1 MGFFKDLS
9 FDTTKTRMTDYLTSN
24 PGASDASIA
33 KAMET
38 LGVSPSDMSKIVGV
52 PEGEIAARVAATVSP
67 GMSVTLGDTVVAP
80 QYRTTGSG
88 MDEQIGAL
96 ETFTTSKTT
105 GDPNYKAPV
114 GTPVNIYSP
123 TGELVNTV
131 KTKKDL
137 SFFGGVVDMLKD
149 PVVQAAA
156 LGVAGGAGVF
166 DSLLGPAAGSEGI
179 FLGEGVASGV
189 PAFDAAFTS
198 AGGTFNPA
206 FGLPVGN
213 GAFLGEGVPTG
224 IPASDAAY
232 LKAGGTFN
240 PAFALGA
247 DGLVGAPTAV
257 NALIPPVVVPPGGAP
272 PVVTPPVVTPPVV
285 TPPGGVP
292 PVIPTN
298 LASLATPLA
307 IAATALTGADAAKS
321 AAQTQAD
328 SAREAN
334 ALLYKMYQEQKGLQE
349 PFRGAGITAQNRLL
363 DLLGLSKNRGA
374 EGFGKYAKDFSM
386 SDFTADPGYAFRLAE
401 GQKTLDRQA
410 AARGGLISGGALK
423 AATRYGQDMGSQEY
437 QNAFN
442 RYQTNRANQLQP
454 LGSLLTS
461 GQAAASNQSAAA
473 GNYGTQAG
481 GNITGAGAATAAGQV
496 GSTNALTNALS
507 SYLNYSSS
515 QNMAD
520 AIRKSTYGA

>member
-96 ETFTTSKTT
+96 ETFTTSKSD
-105 GDPNYKAPV
+105 GDVNYKAPV

-137 SFFGGVVDMLKD
+137 SFVGGFVDMLKD

-166 DSLLGPAAGSEGI
+166 DGLFTGGTGAGSAFEAANAG
-179 FLGEGVASGV
+179 AS
-189 PAFDAAFTS
+189 AMTD
-198 AGGTFNPA
+198 
-206 FGLPVGN
+206 L
-213 GAFLGEGVPTG
+213 GAFELANAG
-224 IPASDAAY
+224 ASAMTD
-232 LKAGGTFN
+232 
-240 PAFALGA
+240 LGA
-247 DGLVGAPTAV
+247 FELANAGASAMTDLGAFELANAGAGANAVNLLAPPAV
-257 NALIPPVVVPPGGAP
+257 NALAPPVVIPPGGAPSVIAPPGGGAP
-272 PVVTPPVVTPPVV
+272 PVVTPPGGAPPIV
-285 TPPGGVP
+285 TPPGIIP
-292 PVIPTN
+292 PIAALAAPVIAG
-298 LASLATPLA
+298 LV
-307 IAATALTGADAAKS
+307 GADAAKS

-334 ALLYKMYQEQKGLQE
+334 ALLYKMYQEQKALQE
-349 PFRGAGITAQNRLL
+349 PFRGAGVTAQNRLL

-374 EGFGKYAKDFSM
+374 EGFGRYAKDFGM

-401 GQKTLDRQA
+401 GQKALERNA

-437 QNAFN
+437 QSAFN
-442 RYQTNRANQLQP
+442 RYQTNRANQLNP

-461 GQAAASNQSAAA
+461 GQAAASNQAAAA

-496 GSTNALTNALS
+496 GSVNALTNALS
-507 SYLNYSSS
+507 SYLNYSSG
-515 QNMAD
+515 QNLAD
-520 AIRKSTYGA
+520 DIRKSTYGG

>member
-1 MGFFKDLS
+1 
-9 FDTTKTRMTDYLTSN
+9 
-24 PGASDASIA
+24 
-33 KAMET
+33 
-38 LGVSPSDMSKIVGV
+38 
-52 PEGEIAARVAATVSP
+52 
-67 GMSVTLGDTVVAP
+67 
-80 QYRTTGSG
+80 

-96 ETFTTSKTT
+96 ETFTTSKSD
-105 GDPNYKAPV
+105 GNVNYKAPV

-137 SFFGGVVDMLKD
+137 SFVGGFVDMLKD

-166 DSLLGPAAGSEGI
+166 DSLLGPAAGGAEGI

-232 LKAGGTFN
+232 INAGGTLN

-247 DGLVGAPTAV
+247 DGLVGTPTAV
-257 NALIPPVVVPPGGAP
+257 NALIPPTGGGAPPVVTPPGGAP
-272 PVVTPPVVTPPVV
+272 PVVTPPVVPPVV
-285 TPPGGVP
+285 TPPVVP
-292 PVIPTN
+292 PIIPTN

-334 ALLYKMYQEQKGLQE
+334 ELLYKMYQEQKGLQE
-349 PFRGAGITAQNRLL
+349 PFRGAGVTAQNRLL
-363 DLLGLSKNRGA
+363 DLLGLSKNAGA
-374 EGFGKYAKDFSM
+374 EGYGRYAKDFGM
-386 SDFTADPGYAFRLAE
+386 SDFTADPGYAFRLSE
-401 GQKTLDRQA
+401 GQKALERNA

-437 QNAFN
+437 QSAFN
-442 RYQTNRANQLQP
+442 RYQTNRTNQLAP
-454 LGSLLTS
+454 LGSLLSS
-461 GQAAASNQSAAA
+461 GQAAASNQAAAA

-507 SYLNYSSS
+507 SYLNYSSG
-515 QNMAD
+515 QNLAD
-520 AIRKSTYGA
+520 AIRKSTYGG

>member
-1 MGFFKDLS
+1 
-9 FDTTKTRMTDYLTSN
+9 MTDYLKSN

-52 PEGEIAARVAATVSP
+52 PEGQIAARVAATVSP

-96 ETFTTSKTT
+96 ETFTTSKSN
-105 GDPNYKAPV
+105 GDVNYKAPV

-137 SFFGGVVDMLKD
+137 SFVGGFVDMLKD

-166 DSLLGPAAGSEGI
+166 DSLLGPAAGAEGI

-206 FGLPVGN
+206 VGLPVGN

-224 IPASDAAY
+224 INAWDTAY
-232 LKAGGTFN
+232 TNAGGTLN

-247 DGLVGAPTAV
+247 DGLVGTPTAV
-257 NALIPPVVVPPGGAP
+257 NALIPPVVV
-272 PVVTPPVVTPPVV
+272 
-285 TPPGGVP
+285 PPGGVP

-321 AAQTQAD
+321 AAATQAD

-363 DLLGLSKNRGA
+363 DLLGLSQNRGA
-374 EGFGKYAKDFSM
+374 EGFGKYGRDFSM

-437 QNAFN
+437 QSAFN
-442 RYQTNRANQLQP
+442 RYQTNRANQLNP

-461 GQAAASNQSAAA
+461 GQAAASNQAAAA

-507 SYLNYSSS
+507 SYLNYSSG
-515 QNMAD
+515 QNLAD
-520 AIRKSTYGA
+520 AIRKSTYGG

>member
-52 PEGEIAARVAATVSP
+52 PEGQIAARVAATVSP
-67 GMSVTLGDTVVAP
+67 GMSVTLGDTVIAP

-96 ETFTTSKTT
+96 ETFTTSKSD
-105 GDPNYKAPV
+105 GDVNYKAPV

-137 SFFGGVVDMLKD
+137 SFVGGFVDMLKD

-166 DSLLGPAAGSEGI
+166 DSLLGPAAGAEGI

-247 DGLVGAPTAV
+247 DGLVGTPTAV
-257 NALIPPVVVPPGGAP
+257 NALIPPVGGGAPSVIAPPGGGAP
-272 PVVTPPVVTPPVV
+272 PVVTPPVVAAPSVIPPIASIAA
-285 TPPGGVP
+285 
-292 PVIPTN
+292 PVIAG
-298 LASLATPLA
+298 LV
-307 IAATALTGADAAKS
+307 GADAAKS

-507 SYLNYSSS
+507 SYLNYSSG
-515 QNMAD
+515 QNLAD
-520 AIRKSTYGA
+520 AIRKSTYGG

>member
-9 FDTTKTRMTDYLTSN
+9 FDATRTRMMDYLKSN

-67 GMSVTLGDTVVAP
+67 GMSVTLGDTVIAP

-96 ETFTTSKTT
+96 ETFTTSKSD
-105 GDPNYKAPV
+105 GDVNYKAPV

-137 SFFGGVVDMLKD
+137 SFVGGFVDMLKD
-149 PVVQAAA
+149 PVVLAAVGGAAA
-156 LGVAGGAGVF
+156 GG
-166 DSLLGPAAGSEGI
+166 LLGPAGMTAAELAQLDLA
-179 FLGEGVASGV
+179 LGG
-189 PAFDAAFTS
+189 
-198 AGGTFNPA
+198 AGGTA
-206 FGLPVGN
+206 
-213 GAFLGEGVPTG
+213 GAEALA
-224 IPASDAAY
+224 ASLA
-232 LKAGGTFN
+232 T
-240 PAFALGA
+240 
-247 DGLVGAPTAV
+247 GAPTATLTNLTGGSGVLTGAAAGITAESVAAKLAADAAANSSV
-257 NALIPPVVVPPGGAP
+257 NALIPPIVTPPGGVP

-285 TPPGGVP
+285 PPVVTPPVVP
-292 PVIPTN
+292 PIIPTN

-321 AAQTQAD
+321 AAATQAE

-363 DLLGLSKNRGA
+363 DLLGLSQNRGA
-374 EGFGKYAKDFSM
+374 EGFGKYGRDFAM
-386 SDFTADPGYAFRLAE
+386 SDFQQDPGYAFRLAE
-401 GQKTLDRQA
+401 GQKALERNA

-461 GQAAASNQSAAA
+461 GQAAASNQAAAA

-496 GSTNALTNALS
+496 GSANALTNALS
-507 SYLNYSSS
+507 GYLNYSSS
-515 QNMAD
+515 QNLAD
-520 AIRKSTYGA
+520 AIRKSTYGG

>member
-52 PEGEIAARVAATVSP
+52 PEGTIAARVASTVSP

-137 SFFGGVVDMLKD
+137 SFVGGFVDMLKD

-166 DSLLGPAAGSEGI
+166 DSLLGPAAGAEGI

-224 IPASDAAY
+224 INAWDTAY
-232 LKAGGTFN
+232 TNAGGTLN

-247 DGLVGAPTAV
+247 DG
-257 NALIPPVVVPPGGAP
+257 
-272 PVVTPPVVTPPVV
+272 
-285 TPPGGVP
+285 
-292 PVIPTN
+292 
-298 LASLATPLA
+298 
-307 IAATALTGADAAKS
+307 
-321 AAQTQAD
+321 
-328 SAREAN
+328 
-334 ALLYKMYQEQKGLQE
+334 
-349 PFRGAGITAQNRLL
+349 
-363 DLLGLSKNRGA
+363 
-374 EGFGKYAKDFSM
+374 
-386 SDFTADPGYAFRLAE
+386 
-401 GQKTLDRQA
+401 
-410 AARGGLISGGALK
+410 
-423 AATRYGQDMGSQEY
+423 
-437 QNAFN
+437 
-442 RYQTNRANQLQP
+442 
-454 LGSLLTS
+454 
-461 GQAAASNQSAAA
+461 
-473 GNYGTQAG
+473 
-481 GNITGAGAATAAGQV
+481 
-496 GSTNALTNALS
+496 
-507 SYLNYSSS
+507 
-515 QNMAD
+515 
-520 AIRKSTYGA
+520 

>member
-1 MGFFKDLS
+1 MGFFSKLKKNLFDDLLGL
-9 FDTTKTRMTDYLTSN
+9 D
-24 PGASDASIA
+24 PGGGGIY
-33 KAMET
+33 K
-38 LGVSPSDMSKIVGV
+38 V
-52 PEGEIAARVAATVSP
+52 ARDV
-67 GMSVTLGDTVVAP
+67 LGDKVADDIL
-80 QYRTTGSG
+80 G
-88 MDEQIGAL
+88 MD
-96 ETFTTSKTT
+96 
-105 GDPNYKAPV
+105 
-114 GTPVNIYSP
+114 P
-123 TGELVNTV
+123 TGKGAVKFYNTAIPLAAGYYGAEALGL
-131 KTKKDL
+131 T
-137 SFFGGVVDMLKD
+137 GAEG
-149 PVVQAAA
+149 AAA
-156 LGVAGGAGVF
+156 PSG
-166 DSLLGPAAGSEGI
+166 EGI

-198 AGGTFNPA
+198 AGGTLNPA

-247 DGLVGAPTAV
+247 DGLVGTPTGV
-257 NALIPPVVVPPGGAP
+257 NALIPPVGSGAPSVIAPPGGGAP
-272 PVVTPPVVTPPVV
+272 PVVTPPGVIPPIAQIAA
-285 TPPGGVP
+285 
-292 PVIPTN
+292 PVIAG
-298 LASLATPLA
+298 LV
-307 IAATALTGADAAKS
+307 GADAAKS
-321 AAQTQAD
+321 AAETQAQ

-334 ALLYKMYQEQKGLQE
+334 ELLYKMYQEQKGLQE

-363 DLLGLSKNRGA
+363 DLLGLSKNAGA
-374 EGFGKYAKDFSM
+374 EGFGRYAKDFGM

-442 RYQTNRANQLQP
+442 RYQTNRANQLNP

-496 GSTNALTNALS
+496 GSVNALTNALS
-507 SYLNYSSS
+507 SYLNYSSG
-515 QNMAD
+515 QNLAD
-520 AIRKSTYGA
+520 AIRKSTYGG

>member
-1 MGFFKDLS
+1 MGFFNDLS
-9 FDTTKTRMTDYLTSN
+9 AGLVSKATSAGPN
-24 PGASDASIA
+24 
-33 KAMET
+33 
-38 LGVSPSDMSKIVGV
+38 
-52 PEGEIAARVAATVSP
+52 AAVNIDGTWYQ
-67 GMSVTLGDTVVAP
+67 P
-80 QYRTTGSG
+80 QYASTGSG
-88 MDEQIGAL
+88 ENFEQGPLTGFLSYA
-96 ETFTTSKTT
+96 ETANKPGGSYNVY
-105 GDPNYKAPV
+105 D
-114 GTPVNIYSP
+114 P
-123 TGELVNTV
+123 TGKFTGTGTQQKVDNNMLPFLLAVAGMTLGLPPGLGEAGAAGTAGMTAAELAQL
-131 KTKKDL
+131 DL
-137 SFFGGVVDMLKD
+137 
-149 PVVQAAA
+149 A
-156 LGVAGGAGVF
+156 LGGAGGTAGAEALAA
-166 DSLLGPAAGSEGI
+166 SLA
-179 FLGEGVASGV
+179 
-189 PAFDAAFTS
+189 T
-198 AGGTFNPA
+198 
-206 FGLPVGN
+206 
-213 GAFLGEGVPTG
+213 
-224 IPASDAAY
+224 
-232 LKAGGTFN
+232 
-240 PAFALGA
+240 
-247 DGLVGAPTAV
+247 GAPTATLTNLTGGSGVLTGAAAGITAESVAAKLAADAAAAGGV
-257 NALIPPVVVPPGGAP
+257 NALIPPVVAPPVVAP
-272 PVVTPPVVTPPVV
+272 PVVTPPVVPPVV
-285 TPPGGVP
+285 TPPVVTP

-363 DLLGLSKNRGA
+363 DLLGLSQNRGA
-374 EGFGKYAKDFSM
+374 EGFGKYGRDFSM

-442 RYQTNRANQLQP
+442 RYQTNRANQLNP

-461 GQAAASNQSAAA
+461 GQAAASNQAAAA

-496 GSTNALTNALS
+496 GSANALTNALS

-515 QNMAD
+515 QNLAD
-520 AIRKSTYGA
+520 SIRKSTYGG

>member
-1 MGFFKDLS
+1 MGFFSKLKKNLFDDLLGL
-9 FDTTKTRMTDYLTSN
+9 D
-24 PGASDASIA
+24 PGGG
-33 KAMET
+33 
-38 LGVSPSDMSKIVGV
+38 GVYKV
-52 PEGEIAARVAATVSP
+52 ARDV
-67 GMSVTLGDTVVAP
+67 LGDKIADDIL
-80 QYRTTGSG
+80 G
-88 MDEQIGAL
+88 MD
-96 ETFTTSKTT
+96 
-105 GDPNYKAPV
+105 
-114 GTPVNIYSP
+114 P
-123 TGELVNTV
+123 TGKGAIKFYNTAIPLAAGYYGAEALGL
-131 KTKKDL
+131 T
-137 SFFGGVVDMLKD
+137 GAEG
-149 PVVQAAA
+149 AAA
-156 LGVAGGAGVF
+156 PSG
-166 DSLLGPAAGSEGI
+166 EGI

-189 PAFDAAFTS
+189 PAFDAAYTT
-198 AGGTFNPA
+198 AGGTLNPA

-232 LKAGGTFN
+232 LKAGGTLN

-247 DGLVGAPTAV
+247 DGLVGTPTGV
-257 NALIPPVVVPPGGAP
+257 NALIPPVVTPPGGGAPSVIAPPGGGAP
-272 PVVTPPVVTPPVV
+272 PVVTPPGVIPPIAQIAA
-285 TPPGGVP
+285 
-292 PVIPTN
+292 PVIAG
-298 LASLATPLA
+298 LV
-307 IAATALTGADAAKS
+307 GADAAKS
-321 AAQTQAD
+321 AAETQAA

-334 ALLYKMYQEQKGLQE
+334 ELLYKMYQEQKGLQE

-363 DLLGLSKNRGA
+363 DLLGLSKNAGA
-374 EGFGKYAKDFSM
+374 EGFGRYAKDFGM

-496 GSTNALTNALS
+496 GSVNALTNALS
-507 SYLNYSSS
+507 SYLNYSSG
-515 QNMAD
+515 QNLAD
-520 AIRKSTYGA
+520 AIRKSTYGG

>member
-9 FDTTKTRMTDYLTSN
+9 FDITKTRMTDYLTSN

-33 KAMET
+33 RAMET

-52 PEGEIAARVAATVSP
+52 PESQIAARVAATVSP

-137 SFFGGVVDMLKD
+137 SFVGGFVDMLKD
-149 PVVQAAA
+149 PVVLAAVGGAAA
-156 LGVAGGAGVF
+156 GG
-166 DSLLGPAAGSEGI
+166 LLGPAAGTAG
-179 FLGEGVASGV
+179 
-189 PAFDAAFTS
+189 AAGAGAEALTAADM
-198 AGGTFNPA
+198 AGGLLPE
-206 FGLPVGN
+206 FGTN
-213 GAFLGEGVPTG
+213 
-224 IPASDAAY
+224 AAY
-232 LKAGGTFN
+232 DAFMAKAMT
-240 PAFALGA
+240 PEALAALGA
-247 DGLVGAPTAV
+247 TVAAAPEVIGSGALLTDAAAAAGGANLLAPAAAGAAGAAAGGGGASLLTPAATAGGALTGSTLTSLLTPAAIAASGLVGA
-257 NALIPPVVVPPGGAP
+257 N
-272 PVVTPPVVTPPVV
+272 
-285 TPPGGVP
+285 
-292 PVIPTN
+292 
-298 LASLATPLA
+298 
-307 IAATALTGADAAKS
+307 AAKS
-321 AAQTQAD
+321 AAETQAE

-363 DLLGLSKNRGA
+363 DLLGLSQNRSA
-374 EGFGKYAKDFSM
+374 EGFGRYAKDFGM

-442 RYQTNRANQLQP
+442 RYQTNRANQLNP
-454 LGSLLTS
+454 LGSLLSS
-461 GQAAASNQSAAA
+461 GQAAASNQAAAA

-507 SYLNYSSS
+507 SYLNYSSG
-515 QNMAD
+515 QNLAD
-520 AIRKSTYGA
+520 AIRKSTYGG